1 MKFYDTIF
9 AAPALE
15 LDIKINN
22 KKIIKALKQ
31 IQKQGPGRVVSNAGG
46 WQSENLDPKL
56 EIFKP
61 LTKHIIKASIE
72 FSKNCKFKHGR
83 YSISN
88 LWANINN
95 YRDHNDLHIHQYTMI
110 SGVYYLKAP
119 KNCGN
124 LVFRHP
130 SPCIEYDWSKNK
142 LTENIEYN
150 SGLYNFVPK
159 EGQLLLFPSWLEHF
173 VRPNLNKTQE
183 RISIAFNIAL
193 L

>member
-1 MKFYDTIF
+1 
-9 AAPALE
+9 
-15 LDIKINN
+15 
-22 KKIIKALKQ
+22 
-31 IQKQGPGRVVSNAGG
+31 
-46 WQSENLDPKL
+46 
-56 EIFKP
+56 
-61 LTKHIIKASIE
+61 
-72 FSKNCKFKHGR
+72 
-83 YSISN
+83 
-88 LWANINN
+88 
-95 YRDHNDLHIHQYTMI
+95 MI